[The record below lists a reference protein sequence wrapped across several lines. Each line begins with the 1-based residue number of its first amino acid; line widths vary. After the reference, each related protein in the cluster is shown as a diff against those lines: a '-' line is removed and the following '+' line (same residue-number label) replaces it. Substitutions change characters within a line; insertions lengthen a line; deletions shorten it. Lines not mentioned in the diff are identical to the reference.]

1 MKNII
6 MDFEAWYKH
15 AKKKVKLNLWTPEY
29 AKGYIYFFLNNVA
42 EITENEYE
50 EYAKMID
57 EID

>member
-1 MKNII
+1 

-29 AKGYIYFFLNNVA
+29 AKGYLYFFLNNVA